1 MCEKLEISFIRHW
14 NVLIESSKTCLFCRR
29 VALSECNNIVPQE
42 DVSQGSG
49 GQVPGLLEDVT
60 SLKSKIC
67 FWPCLSL
74 LI

>member
-1 MCEKLEISFIRHW
+1 M
-14 NVLIESSKTCLFCRR
+14 LIESIKMCLFCRR
-29 VALSECNNIVPQE
+29 VTLSDCNYVVPQE
-42 DVSQGSG
+42 GVGQGGG

-60 SLKSKIC
+60 FKSKIC